1 MACWPPRTARHYGLG
16 LCRSAADHFPP
27 QRLPPMAVLGQRRSE
42 TQPALKVVCYRFTT
56 WETSGAADDGRRT
69 RVPQHAALGPR
80 GGRPPVVFGFT
91 IAKIVGIEIFADPA
105 RLREL
110 DPAILDD

>member
-1 MACWPPRTARHYGLG
+1 
-16 LCRSAADHFPP
+16 
-27 QRLPPMAVLGQRRSE
+27 
-42 TQPALKVVCYRFTT
+42 
-56 WETSGAADDGRRT
+56 
-69 RVPQHAALGPR
+69 VPQHAALGPR